1 MSEQAITQQATQPTP
16 PADPKPARREISDP
30 REVAA
35 LVLARTKQVTAK
47 KDELTLAIDALI
59 DVAKQ
64 LTRSYGAQL
73 VAIEHLRLRVKALEE
88 AAAASAAAAEQPVG
102 TLQ

>member
-1 MSEQAITQQATQPTP
+1 MSEQATTQEATQPTQ
-16 PADPKPARREISDP
+16 PAAQKPARREISDP

-47 KDELTLAIDALI
+47 KDELAVAIDGLI
-59 DVAKQ
+59 DVARQ

-88 AAAASAAAAEQPVG
+88 AAGKAAAEEPVG